1 MLCGPQRVIR
11 NANAWPPASCGG
23 GRRCLLIFHP
33 LSTEMPLFWSHQ
45 GCGLQHIEGCNLSP
59 NDPPSSCV
67 ASASGHCTGRRTTEL
82 LPSTIGR
89 KSCKPQDFP
98 IEISAAAAPKAAAT
112 LWVPVPAQPPLLAT
126 LLRQKS
132 LDLRPQPLPFSQPAF

>member
-1 MLCGPQRVIR
+1 MSCLTKFSRFKTLLRIFSKSFQASDALRSAESRQKCQCMTP
-11 NANAWPPASCGG
+11 SCGK
-23 GRRCLLIFHP
+23 GRRSLLIFHP

-59 NDPPSSCV
+59 NDGLSSCV
-67 ASASGHCTGRRTTEL
+67 ASASHCCCCTGRRTTEL

-112 LWVPVPAQPPLLAT
+112 L
-126 LLRQKS
+126 
-132 LDLRPQPLPFSQPAF
+132 

>member
-1 MLCGPQRVIR
+1 MSCLTKFSRSESLLWIFSKHFQASDALWSAESHQKCQCMTP
-11 NANAWPPASCGG
+11 SCGE
-23 GRRCLLIFHP
+23 GRRSPLLIFHP

-112 LWVPVPAQPPLLAT
+112 L
-126 LLRQKS
+126 
-132 LDLRPQPLPFSQPAF
+132 